1 VFHFG
6 TPFLFFR
13 YLYDMSLQR
22 AKNLVDTFNNGDF
35 DDDIEP
41 YFNDYITFFKFIKKY
56 GLLNELDLGQIGYR
70 DWDDDIINYLDEN
83 GVLSNLSYED
93 APPELKNVLLLR
105 KLDEDYEDT
114 ILFIINNLLTDVEI
128 RNDGFY
134 LFLKNREE
142 LANFYCGSLGR
153 GNGVRY
159 IAEQVFSEDGLE
171 YGYYDSSSKP
181 YETVTEL
188 DDTNLTKLKDIIY
201 KEIGNTELSLEE
213 YDSDF
218 FESLSE
224 EQGTPGYFRIRPEDL
239 NDLLKDYDATNELFS
254 NDLEEIGQ
262 ELRSLYYNA
271 ENSAYESEIYDV
283 IYGGLDELF
292 EGKIDE
298 VPISGKDGKTRYFQ
312 YIKIRDFVKE
322 IKEFLYHNKGKTYSD
337 SFLEYY
343 GTYSEFLVGLI
354 NDDIIE
360 CIDVR
365 LPDYPDYSMTQKNIN
380 DYFNDYI

>member
-1 VFHFG
+1 
-6 TPFLFFR
+6 
-13 YLYDMSLQR
+13 MSLDR
-22 AKNLVDTFNNGDF
+22 ARQLVNSFNDGDF

-41 YFNDYITFFKFIKKY
+41 YFNDLITFFKFVKKY
-56 GLLNELDLGQIGYR
+56 GLLDELDLGQVGYR
-70 DWDDDIINYLDEN
+70 EWDNEIIEYLDEN
-83 GVLSNLSYED
+83 GVLNNLSYDD
-93 APPELKNVLLLR
+93 APDELKNVLLLR
-105 KLDEDYEDT
+105 KLDEDYEGT
-114 ILFIINNLLTDVEI
+114 ILFIINKLLTDVEI
-128 RNDGFY
+128 RNGGFY
-134 LFLKNREE
+134 LYLRGREE
-142 LANFYCGSLGR
+142 LANFYCGRSGR
-153 GNGVRY
+153 REGVRH
-159 IAEQVFSEDGLE
+159 IAEQIFSEEGLD
-171 YGYYDSSSKP
+171 YGYYDSGSKP

-188 DDTNLTKLKDIIY
+188 DDTNLTKLKDVVY
-201 KEIGNTELSLEE
+201 KEIGNTELSLDD

-239 NDLLKDYDATNELFS
+239 NDLLKDTDATNELFS

-271 ENSAYESEIYDV
+271 ENSAYEQEIYDA

-298 VPISGKDGKTRYFQ
+298 VPIEQGGKTRYFQ

-322 IKEFLYHNKGKTYSD
+322 IRGFLENNKGSTYND

-365 LPDYPDYSMTQKNIN
+365 LPDYPDYSLTQKNIN
-380 DYFNDYI
+380 EMFPEYI

>member
-1 VFHFG
+1 
-6 TPFLFFR
+6 
-13 YLYDMSLQR
+13 MSLDR
-22 AKNLVDTFNNGDF
+22 ARQLVNSFNYGDF

-41 YFNDYITFFKFIKKY
+41 YFNDLITFFKFVKKY
-56 GLLNELDLGQIGYR
+56 GLLDELDLGQVGYR
-70 DWDDDIINYLDEN
+70 NWDDEIIEYLGEN
-83 GVLSNLSYED
+83 GVLGNLSYDD
-93 APPELKNVLLLR
+93 APDELKNVLLLR
-105 KLDEDYEDT
+105 KLDEDYEGT

-128 RNDGFY
+128 RNGGFY
-134 LFLKNREE
+134 LYLKDREE
-142 LANFYCGSLGR
+142 LSNFYCGSSGR
-153 GNGVRY
+153 REGVRH
-159 IAEQVFSEDGLE
+159 IAEQVFSENGLDF
-171 YGYYDSSSKP
+171 GYYDSGAKP

-188 DDTNLTKLKDIIY
+188 DDTNLTKLKDVIY
-201 KEIGNTELSLEE
+201 KEIGNTELSLDD

-239 NDLLKDYDATNELFS
+239 NDLLKDTDATNELFS
-254 NDLEEIGQ
+254 NDLEDIGQ
-262 ELRSLYYNA
+262 ELRSIYYNA
-271 ENSAYESEIYDV
+271 ENQAYEQEIYDA

-298 VPISGKDGKTRYFQ
+298 VPMSGKDGKTRYFQ

-322 IKEFLYHNKGKTYSD
+322 IRGFLENNKGSTYMD

-365 LPDYPDYSMTQKNIN
+365 LPDYPDYSLTQKNIN
-380 DYFNDYI
+380 EMFPEYI

>member
-1 VFHFG
+1 
-6 TPFLFFR
+6 
-13 YLYDMSLQR
+13 MSLER
-22 AKNLVDTFNNGDF
+22 AKDLVDVFNNGDF
-35 DDDIEP
+35 YDDIEP
-41 YFNDYITFFKFIKKY
+41 YFNDLITFFKFVKKY
-56 GLLNELDLGQIGYR
+56 GLLDELNLGQVGYR
-70 DWDDDIINYLDEN
+70 DWDDEIIEYLDEN
-83 GVLSNLSYED
+83 GVLGNLSYDD
-93 APPELKNVLLLR
+93 APEELKNVLLLR
-105 KLDEDYEDT
+105 KLDEDYEGT
-114 ILFIINNLLTDVEI
+114 INYIINNLLTDVEI
-128 RNDGFY
+128 RPDGFY
-134 LFLKNREE
+134 LYLKDREE

-188 DDTNLTKLKDIIY
+188 NDTNLTKLKDIIY

-239 NDLLKDYDATNELFS
+239 NYLLKDTDATNELFS

-271 ENSAYESEIYDV
+271 ENSAYEQEIHDA

-322 IKEFLYHNKGKTYSD
+322 IKGFLENNRGATYSD

>member
-22 AKNLVDTFNNGDF
+22 AKNLVDIFNNGDF

-56 GLLNELDLGQIGYR
+56 GLLDELDLGQIGYR

-83 GVLSNLSYED
+83 GVLSNLSYND
-93 APPELKNVLLLR
+93 APAELKNVILLR
-105 KLDEDYEDT
+105 KLDEDYENT

-134 LFLKNREE
+134 LYLKDRED
-142 LANFYCGSLGR
+142 LSNFYCGSSGR
-153 GNGVRY
+153 RDGVRH
-159 IAEQVFSEDGLE
+159 IAEQVFSEDGLDF
-171 YGYYDSSSKP
+171 GYYDSNSEP

-188 DDTNLTKLKDIIY
+188 DDANLTKLKDVIY
-201 KEIGNTELSLEE
+201 KEVGNAELSLDD
-213 YDSDF
+213 YSSDF
-218 FESLSE
+218 FEDLSQ

-239 NDLLKDYDATNELFS
+239 NDLLKDTDATNELFYK
-254 NDLEEIGQ
+254 DLEEIGQ
-262 ELRSLYYNA
+262 ELKSLYFNA
-271 ENSAYESEIYDV
+271 ENSAYESEIYEA
-283 IYGGLDELF
+283 IYGGLDEFF

-298 VPISGKDGKTRYFQ
+298 VPIEGKDGKTRYFQ

-354 NDDIIE
+354 NDDVLE

-365 LPDYPDYSMTQKNIN
+365 IPDYPDYSMTQKNIN
-380 DYFNDYI
+380 EFFNDYI

>member
-1 VFHFG
+1 
-6 TPFLFFR
+6 
-13 YLYDMSLQR
+13 MSLQR
-22 AKNLVDTFNNGDF
+22 AKNLVDIFNNGDYYE
-35 DDDIEP
+35 DIEP
-41 YFNDYITFFKFIKKY
+41 YFNDHITFFKFIKKY
-56 GLLNELDLGQIGYR
+56 GLLDEIDLGQISYR

-105 KLDEDYEDT
+105 KLNEDYEGT

-128 RNDGFY
+128 RNGGFY
-134 LFLKNREE
+134 LYLRGREE
-142 LANFYCGSLGR
+142 LANFYCGSNR
-153 GNGVRY
+153 RSNGVRY
-159 IAEQVFSEDGLE
+159 VAEQVFSEDGLD
-171 YGYYDSSSKP
+171 YDLYDSNTKP

-201 KEIGNTELSLEE
+201 KEVGNAELSLDD
-213 YDSDF
+213 YNSDF

-239 NDLLKDYDATNELFS
+239 NDLLKDVDATNELFG
-254 NDLEEIGQ
+254 NDLDDVGQ
-262 ELRSLYYNA
+262 ELRSLYHNA
-271 ENSAYESEIYDV
+271 ENHAYESEIYEL
-283 IYGGLDELF
+283 IYGGLDEFF

-298 VPISGKDGKTRYFQ
+298 VPIESNGKTRYFH

-322 IKEFLYHNKGKTYSD
+322 IRNFLENNKGSTYGD

-343 GTYSEFLVGLI
+343 GTYSDLLVGLI
-354 NDDIIE
+354 NDGILE

-365 LPDYPDYSMTQKNIN
+365 IPDYPDYSMTQKNIN

>member
-1 VFHFG
+1 
-6 TPFLFFR
+6 
-13 YLYDMSLQR
+13 MSLER
-22 AKNLVDTFNNGDF
+22 AKDLVDVFNNGDF
-35 DDDIEP
+35 YDDIEP
-41 YFNDYITFFKFIKKY
+41 YFNDLITFFKFVKKY
-56 GLLNELDLGQIGYR
+56 GLLDELNLGQVGYR
-70 DWDDDIINYLDEN
+70 DWDDEIIEYLDEN
-83 GVLSNLSYED
+83 GVLGNLSYDD
-93 APPELKNVLLLR
+93 APEELKNVLLLR
-105 KLDEDYEDT
+105 KLDEDYEGT
-114 ILFIINNLLTDVEI
+114 INYIINNLLTDVEI
-128 RNDGFY
+128 RPDGFY
-134 LFLKNREE
+134 LYLKNREE
-142 LANFYCGSLGR
+142 LANFYCGSNR
-153 GNGVRY
+153 RSDGVRY
-159 IAEQVFSEDGLE
+159 VAEQVFSEDGLD
-171 YGYYDSSSKP
+171 YDLYDSNTKP

-188 DDTNLTKLKDIIY
+188 DETNLTKLKDIIY
-201 KEIGNTELSLEE
+201 KEVGNVELLLDD
-213 YDSDF
+213 YNSDF

-239 NDLLKDYDATNELFS
+239 NDLLKDSEATNELFS

-271 ENSAYESEIYDV
+271 ENSAYEQEIHDA

-322 IKEFLYHNKGKTYSD
+322 IKGFLENNRGATYSD

-354 NDDIIE
+354 NDGIIE

>member
-1 VFHFG
+1 
-6 TPFLFFR
+6 
-13 YLYDMSLQR
+13 MSLRR
-22 AKNLVDTFNNGDF
+22 AQDLRNSFNNGEF
-35 DDDIEP
+35 NEDIEP
-41 YFNDYITFFKFIKKY
+41 YFNDLITFLKFMKKY
-56 GLLNELDLGQIGYR
+56 GLLNELDLGQISYR
-70 DWDDDIINYLDEN
+70 DWDDEIIKDLDEN
-83 GVLSNLSYED
+83 GALTNLSYDD
-93 APPELKNVLLLR
+93 APEELKNILLLR
-105 KLDEDYEDT
+105 KLDENYEDT
-114 ILFIINNLLTDVEI
+114 MAFILGNLITDVAV
-128 RNDGFY
+128 RPDGFY
-134 LFLKNREE
+134 LYLKDRKE
-142 LANFYCGSLGR
+142 LANFYCSGGR
-153 GNGVRY
+153 RDGVKH
-159 IAEQVFSEDGLE
+159 IAEQVFSEDGLD
-171 YGYYDSSSKP
+171 YGYYDSSAKP

-188 DDTNLTKLKDIIY
+188 NDTNLTKLKDVVY
-201 KEIGNTELSLEE
+201 KEVGNAELSLDD

-239 NDLLKDYDATNELFS
+239 NDLLKDVDATNELFS
-254 NDLEEIGQ
+254 NDLEEVGQ

-283 IYGGLDELF
+283 IYSGLDELF

-298 VPISGKDGKTRYFQ
+298 VPVTGRDGKTRYSQ

-380 DYFNDYI
+380 DFFNDYI

>member
-1 VFHFG
+1 
-6 TPFLFFR
+6 
-13 YLYDMSLQR
+13 MSLDR
-22 AKNLVDTFNNGDF
+22 AKQLVNSFNDGDF

-41 YFNDYITFFKFIKKY
+41 YFNDLITFFKFIKKY
-56 GLLNELDLGQIGYR
+56 SLLDELDLGQVGYR
-70 DWDDDIINYLDEN
+70 NWDDDIINYLDEN
-83 GVLSNLSYED
+83 GVLSNLSYDD
-93 APPELKNVLLLR
+93 APEELKNVLLLR
-105 KLDEDYEDT
+105 KLDEDYENT
-114 ILFIINNLLTDVEI
+114 ILFIINNLLTDVEV

-134 LFLKNREE
+134 LYLRDREE
-142 LANFYCGSLGR
+142 LVNFYCGSSGR
-153 GNGVRY
+153 REGVSH
-159 IAEQVFSEDGLE
+159 IAKQVFSENGLD
-171 YGYYDSSSKP
+171 YGYYDSSTKP

-201 KEIGNTELSLEE
+201 KEVGNAELSLDN

-239 NDLLKDYDATNELFS
+239 NDLLRDVDATNELFS

-271 ENSAYESEIYDV
+271 ENSAYEQEIYDA
-283 IYGGLDELF
+283 IYGGLDEFF

-298 VPISGKDGKTRYFQ
+298 VPIERNGKTRYFQ

-322 IKEFLYHNKGKTYSD
+322 IRGFLEDNKGKTYSD

-354 NDDIIE
+354 NDGVLE

-365 LPDYPDYSMTQKNIN
+365 IPDYPDYSMTQKNIN
-380 DYFNDYI
+380 EFFNDYI

>member
-1 VFHFG
+1 
-6 TPFLFFR
+6 
-13 YLYDMSLQR
+13 M
-22 AKNLVDTFNNGDF
+22 
-35 DDDIEP
+35 
-41 YFNDYITFFKFIKKY
+41 KKY
-56 GLLNELDLGQIGYR
+56 GLLDELDLGQVGYR
-70 DWDDDIINYLDEN
+70 DWDDEIIQFLDEN
-83 GVLSNLSYED
+83 GVLSNLSYD
-93 APPELKNVLLLR
+93 NAPPELKNILLLR
-105 KLDEDYEDT
+105 KLDENYEDT

-128 RNDGFY
+128 KNGGFY
-134 LFLKNREE
+134 LFLKDREE
-142 LANFYCGSLGR
+142 LSRFYCGPYNR
-153 GNGVRY
+153 REGVSHV
-159 IAEQVFSEDGLE
+159 AKQVFSENGLD
-171 YGYYDSSSKP
+171 YDYYDSSTKP

-201 KEIGNTELSLEE
+201 KEIGNAELSLDD

-239 NDLLKDYDATNELFS
+239 NDLLKDVDATNELFS
-254 NDLEEIGQ
+254 NDLEDIGQ
-262 ELRSLYYNA
+262 ELKSLYYSA
-271 ENSAYESEIYDV
+271 ENSAYESEIYDA

-298 VPISGKDGKTRYFQ
+298 VPIESNGKTRYFL

-322 IKEFLYHNKGKTYSD
+322 IRNFLEDNRGKTYSD

-354 NDDIIE
+354 NNDIIE

-365 LPDYPDYSMTQKNIN
+365 IPDYPDYSMTQKNIN
-380 DYFNDYI
+380 EFFNDYI

>member
-1 VFHFG
+1 
-6 TPFLFFR
+6 
-13 YLYDMSLQR
+13 MSLQR

-134 LFLKNREE
+134 LFLKDREE
-142 LANFYCGSLGR
+142 LANFYCGSSGR
-153 GNGVRY
+153 REGVRHV
-159 IAEQVFSEDGLE
+159 AEQVFSENGLE

-224 EQGTPGYFRIRPEDL
+224 EQGTPGYFTIRPEDL
-239 NDLLKDYDATNELFS
+239 NYLLKDTDATNELFS

-271 ENSAYESEIYDV
+271 ENSAYEQEIYDA

-322 IKEFLYHNKGKTYSD
+322 IKGFLENNRGATYSD

-354 NDDIIE
+354 NDGIID

-365 LPDYPDYSMTQKNIN
+365 IPDYPDYSMTQKNIN

>member
-1 VFHFG
+1 
-6 TPFLFFR
+6 
-13 YLYDMSLQR
+13 MSLRKAQDLR
-22 AKNLVDTFNNGDF
+22 DSFNNGDF
-35 DDDIEP
+35 HDDIEP
-41 YFNDYITFFKFIKKY
+41 FFNDLITFFKFIKKY
-56 GLLNELDLGQIGYR
+56 NILDELDLGQVSYR
-70 DWDDDIINYLDEN
+70 DWDDEIIEYLDEQ
-83 GVLSNLSYED
+83 GVLINLSYND
-93 APPELKNVLLLR
+93 APNELKNILLLR
-105 KLDEDYEDT
+105 KLDENYEDT
-114 ILFIINNLLTDVEI
+114 MAFILGELITDVSI
-128 RNDGFY
+128 RPDGFY
-134 LFLKNREE
+134 LYLRGREE
-142 LANFYCGSLGR
+142 LANFYCGSNR
-153 GNGVRY
+153 RSDGVRR
-159 IAEQVFSEDGLE
+159 IAEQVFSEDGLD
-171 YGYYDSSSKP
+171 YDLYDSNAKP

-201 KEIGNTELSLEE
+201 KEVGNAELSLGD

-239 NDLLKDYDATNELFS
+239 NDLLKDAEATNELFS

-262 ELRSLYYNA
+262 ELRSLYHNA
-271 ENSAYESEIYDV
+271 ENNAYESEIYES

-298 VPISGKDGKTRYFQ
+298 VPIESNGKTRYFQ

-322 IKEFLYHNKGKTYSD
+322 IKNFLEDNKGASYID

-343 GTYSEFLVGLI
+343 GTYSDFLLGLI
-354 NDDIIE
+354 NNGIVE

-365 LPDYPDYSMTQKNIN
+365 IPDYPDYSMTQKNIN

>member
-1 VFHFG
+1 
-6 TPFLFFR
+6 
-13 YLYDMSLQR
+13 MSLDR
-22 AKNLVDTFNNGDF
+22 ARQLVNSFNGGDYN
-35 DDDIEP
+35 DDIEP
-41 YFNDYITFFKFIKKY
+41 YFNDLITFFKFVKKY
-56 GLLNELDLGQIGYR
+56 GILDELDLGQIYYR
-70 DWDDDIINYLDEN
+70 DWDDEIIEYLDEN
-83 GVLSNLSYED
+83 GVLSNLSYDD

-105 KLDEDYEDT
+105 KLNEDYEGT

-128 RNDGFY
+128 RNGGFY
-134 LFLKNREE
+134 LYLRGREE
-142 LANFYCGSLGR
+142 LANFYCGSNR
-153 GNGVRY
+153 RSNGVRY
-159 IAEQVFSEDGLE
+159 VAEQVFSEDGLD
-171 YGYYDSSSKP
+171 YDLYDSNTKP

-201 KEIGNTELSLEE
+201 KEVGNAELSLDD
-213 YDSDF
+213 YNSDF

-239 NDLLKDYDATNELFS
+239 NDLLKDVDATNELFS
-254 NDLEEIGQ
+254 NDLDDVGQ
-262 ELRSLYYNA
+262 ELRSLYHNA
-271 ENSAYESEIYDV
+271 ENHAYESEIYEL
-283 IYGGLDELF
+283 IYGGLDEFF

-298 VPISGKDGKTRYFQ
+298 VPIESNGKTRYFH

-322 IKEFLYHNKGKTYSD
+322 IKNFLEIYKGSTYGD

-343 GTYSEFLVGLI
+343 GTYSDLLVGLI
-354 NDDIIE
+354 NDGILE

>member
-1 VFHFG
+1 
-6 TPFLFFR
+6 
-13 YLYDMSLQR
+13 MSLER
-22 AKNLVDTFNNGDF
+22 AKDLVDVFNNGDF
-35 DDDIEP
+35 DDDIGP
-41 YFNDYITFFKFIKKY
+41 YFNDLITFFKFVKKY
-56 GLLNELDLGQIGYR
+56 GLLDELDLAQVGYR
-70 DWDDDIINYLDEN
+70 EWDDDIIEYLDEN
-83 GVLSNLSYED
+83 GVLGNLSYDD
-93 APPELKNVLLLR
+93 APDELKNVILLR
-105 KLDEDYEDT
+105 KLDEDYEVT
-114 ILFIINNLLTDVEI
+114 INYIIDNLLTDVEI
-128 RNDGFY
+128 RPDGFY
-134 LFLKNREE
+134 LYLKDREE
-142 LANFYCGSLGR
+142 LANFYCGSSGR
-153 GNGVRY
+153 RDGVRH
-159 IAEQVFSEDGLE
+159 IAKQVFSEDGLD

-188 DDTNLTKLKDIIY
+188 DDTNLTKLKDIVY
-201 KEIGNTELSLEE
+201 KEIGNTELSLED

-239 NDLLKDYDATNELFS
+239 NDLLKDTDATNELFS

-271 ENSAYESEIYDV
+271 ENYAYESEIYDA
-283 IYGGLDELF
+283 IYGGLDEFF

-298 VPISGKDGKTRYFQ
+298 VPISGRDGKTRYLQ

-322 IKEFLYHNKGKTYSD
+322 IKGFLENNKGETYSD

-354 NDDIIE
+354 NDGILE

>member
-1 VFHFG
+1 
-6 TPFLFFR
+6 
-13 YLYDMSLQR
+13 MSLER
-22 AKNLVDTFNNGDF
+22 AKDLVDVFNNGDF
-35 DDDIEP
+35 YDDIEP
-41 YFNDYITFFKFIKKY
+41 YFNDLITFFKFVKKY
-56 GLLNELDLGQIGYR
+56 GLLDELNLGQVGYR
-70 DWDDDIINYLDEN
+70 DWDDEIIEYLDEN
-83 GVLSNLSYED
+83 GVLGNLSYDD
-93 APPELKNVLLLR
+93 APEELKNVLLLR
-105 KLDEDYEDT
+105 KLDEDYEGT
-114 ILFIINNLLTDVEI
+114 INYIINNLLTDVEI
-128 RNDGFY
+128 RPDGFY
-134 LFLKNREE
+134 LYLKDREE

-188 DDTNLTKLKDIIY
+188 DDTNLTKLKDIVY
-201 KEIGNTELSLEE
+201 KEIGNTELSLED

-239 NDLLKDYDATNELFS
+239 NYLLKDTDATNELFS

-271 ENSAYESEIYDV
+271 ENSAYEQEIHDA

-322 IKEFLYHNKGKTYSD
+322 IKGFLENNRGATYSD

-354 NDDIIE
+354 NDGIID

-365 LPDYPDYSMTQKNIN
+365 IPDYPDYSMTQKNIN

>member
-1 VFHFG
+1 
-6 TPFLFFR
+6 
-13 YLYDMSLQR
+13 MSLDR
-22 AKNLVDTFNNGDF
+22 ARQLVNSFNDGDYN
-35 DDDIEP
+35 DDIEP
-41 YFNDYITFFKFIKKY
+41 YFNDLITFFKFVKKY
-56 GLLNELDLGQIGYR
+56 GIFDELDLGQIYYR

-83 GVLSNLSYED
+83 GVLSNLSYND

-105 KLDEDYEDT
+105 KLNEDYEGT

-128 RNDGFY
+128 RNGGFY
-134 LFLKNREE
+134 LYLRGREE
-142 LANFYCGSLGR
+142 LANFYCGSNR
-153 GNGVRY
+153 RSNGVRY
-159 IAEQVFSEDGLE
+159 VAEQVFSEDGLD
-171 YGYYDSSSKP
+171 YDLYDSNTKP

-201 KEIGNTELSLEE
+201 KEVGNAELSLDD
-213 YDSDF
+213 YNSDF

-239 NDLLKDYDATNELFS
+239 NDLLQDSDATNELFD
-254 NDLEEIGQ
+254 NDLDDVGQ
-262 ELRSLYYNA
+262 ELRRLYHNA
-271 ENSAYESEIYDV
+271 ENNAYESEIYES
-283 IYGGLDELF
+283 IYGGLDEFF

-298 VPISGKDGKTRYFQ
+298 VPIESNGKTRYFH

-322 IKEFLYHNKGKTYSD
+322 IRNFLENNKGSAYND

-343 GTYSEFLVGLI
+343 GTYSELLVGLI
-354 NDDIIE
+354 NDGVLE

-365 LPDYPDYSMTQKNIN
+365 IPDYPDYSMTQKNIN

>member
-1 VFHFG
+1 
-6 TPFLFFR
+6 
-13 YLYDMSLQR
+13 MSLQR

-83 GVLSNLSYED
+83 GVLSNLSYND
-93 APPELKNVLLLR
+93 APEELKNVILLR
-105 KLDEDYEDT
+105 QLDEDYENT

-134 LFLKNREE
+134 LYLKDRED
-142 LANFYCGSLGR
+142 LANFYCGSSGR
-153 GNGVRY
+153 RDGVRHV
-159 IAEQVFSEDGLE
+159 AEQVFSENGLDF
-171 YGYYDSSSKP
+171 GYYDSNSEP

-188 DDTNLTKLKDIIY
+188 DDANLTKLKDVIY
-201 KEIGNTELSLEE
+201 KEVGNAELSLDD
-213 YDSDF
+213 YGSDF
-218 FESLSE
+218 FEDLSQ

-239 NDLLKDYDATNELFS
+239 NDLLKDYDATNELFYK
-254 NDLEEIGQ
+254 DLEEIGQ
-262 ELRSLYYNA
+262 ELKSLYFNA
-271 ENSAYESEIYDV
+271 ENSAYESEIYDA
-283 IYGGLDELF
+283 IYGGLDEFF

-298 VPISGKDGKTRYFQ
+298 VPIERDGKTRYFQ

-343 GTYSEFLVGLI
+343 GNYSEFLVGLM

-360 CIDVR
+360 CINVR

-380 DYFNDYI
+380 DFFNDYI

>member
-1 VFHFG
+1 
-6 TPFLFFR
+6 
-13 YLYDMSLQR
+13 MSLEK
-22 AKNLVDTFNNGDF
+22 AKDLVDVFNNGDF
-35 DDDIEP
+35 YEDIEP
-41 YFNDYITFFKFIKKY
+41 YFNDVITFYKFIKKY
-56 GLLNELDLGQIGYR
+56 GLLGELDLGQISHR
-70 DWDDDIINYLDEN
+70 DWDDELIDFLDES
-83 GVLSNLSYED
+83 GVLNNLSYDD
-93 APPELKNVLLLR
+93 APEELKNVLLLR
-105 KLDEDYEDT
+105 KLDEDYEGT

-134 LFLKNREE
+134 LYLRGREE
-142 LANFYCGSLGR
+142 LANFYCGSNR
-153 GNGVRY
+153 QSNGVRY
-159 IAEQVFSEDGLE
+159 VAEQVFSEDGLD
-171 YGYYDSSSKP
+171 YDLYDSNTKP

-201 KEIGNTELSLEE
+201 KEVGNVELLLDD
-213 YDSDF
+213 YNSDF

-239 NDLLKDYDATNELFS
+239 NDLLKDVDATNELFS
-254 NDLEEIGQ
+254 NDLDDVGQ
-262 ELRSLYYNA
+262 ELRSLYHNA
-271 ENSAYESEIYDV
+271 ENHAYESEIYEL
-283 IYGGLDELF
+283 IYGGLDEFF

-298 VPISGKDGKTRYFQ
+298 VPIESNGKTRYFH

-322 IKEFLYHNKGKTYSD
+322 IRNFLENNKGETYSD

-354 NDDIIE
+354 NDGILE